1 MALLA
6 RRNLSHNRIRF
17 AVTLTGIVF
26 ALVLI
31 IIQFGLFLGFTTTAF
46 ITTKCPYNDIMY
58 SLYIGK

>member
-6 RRNLSHNRIRF
+6 RRNLFHDRVRF

-31 IIQFGLFLGFTTTAF
+31 VVQLGLFLG
-46 ITTKCPYNDIMY
+46 
-58 SLYIGK
+58 